1 MGDGRAGHIRLGIG
15 DTLVPLHA
23 HIAHFVES
31 DRDFAAALGYLEEG
45 LRGTDHCV
53 VFGPGE
59 ANDRAADI
67 LSHHGFNTGALVAG
81 GRLALIGSA
90 GSGDRVIEAIGATLN
105 RMLAAEGSVIR
116 LLGNLACAEAGWP
129 SVRDLAALEGK
140 VAAVAEKY
148 PCVCLCLYD
157 LRRIPALVMQ
167 HGALDTHPHT
177 LRGSSL
183 EPNPLVLP
191 ARSLLLHAAACSIP
205 LADLERK
212 KEEVQLYQAVF
223 ANMRD
228 PLIIVRMPPGAGEP
242 ALVQLNPAAQE
253 IAGCSDACERTLSAC
268 FPGLLTPDFGA
279 TCSRLA
285 AEGGAVDLGERGV
298 RNSFFHT
305 KIFSLYGDYLGIVF
319 YDITERARMDNALRS
334 LRKLSTLLQSTLE
347 IENILDQLIA
357 GAAAIVG
364 ADSGVAA
371 VCSTEEM
378 TCYRYLV
385 RGVPQQERWDP
396 ETGVPGRLVTS
407 ATPYLSNDPLH
418 DPLIAAARAE
428 RYQVRNLISTPIL
441 DLDGKLLGFLE
452 IHNKSDGSPFT
463 SFDQGQLAS
472 AALHAAL
479 AVRNAAAFWKITQ
492 MGSRLRESTERYR
505 HLVEGLDA
513 IVWEADAETLQF
525 TFVSSRAEGILGYPV
540 ATWLAEPNF
549 WADHIHP
556 EDRERAVTSCREA
569 SDEARDHHFVY
580 RAIAA
585 DGRTVWIRDHVRVEY
600 DAARRTKQ
608 LRGVMVDITGT
619 MAVEDQLRRSEAKF
633 RSTFEGAGI
642 GMALIDAEGNCAEI
656 NPALQSMLGYTC
668 RELSGTGFD
677 KLLHPDQTAPE
688 RERFRALIAGRL
700 PRFQAERRFV
710 AKDGR
715 ELWGR
720 VTFSAVRFDGGTQ
733 YAIAMVED
741 ITERRRAEGEVA
753 ALLTQVQQDAAELE
767 DRVRERTAQLQE
779 TNAELDSFAYSV
791 SHDLRAPLRTMRG
804 YVEILMEDATLS
816 EAERQGFLKRILSAA
831 QGMDRLIQDLL
842 AYSRLSRQ
850 EIMLQS
856 VGLGTVVREAAEQLE
871 LASGGRKYELEVSG
885 ELPEV
890 LGHHAVLVQVLL
902 NLMSN
907 GIKFV
912 AAGRTPKLTIWAERS
927 GDRCRLFVQDNGIGI
942 PEEHRERIFKIF
954 ERLHSI
960 ESYPGTGVGLAIVK
974 KAVIRLGGRIGVESR
989 EGEGSRFWLELP
1001 LAESL

>member
-15 DTLVPLHA
+15 DALVPLHA

-31 DRDFAAALGYLEEG
+31 DRDFAAALGYLAEG
-45 LRGTDHCV
+45 LRGTDYSV
-53 VFGPGE
+53 VFGPAE
-59 ANDRAADI
+59 ANDRAAAF
-67 LSHHGFNTGALVAG
+67 LSGDGFDTGALRES
-81 GRLALIGSA
+81 GRLVLVGAA
-90 GSGDRVIEAIGATLN
+90 GSGVGIMETIGATLS
-105 RMLAAEGSVIR
+105 RMVAAGAKIIR
-116 LLGNLACAEAGWP
+116 LLGNIGTLERGWP
-129 SVRDLAALEGK
+129 SVQDLVSMEAKLSAA
-140 VAAVAEKY
+140 AENY

-167 HGALDTHPHT
+167 HGALETHPHT

-183 EPNPLVLP
+183 DPNPLAVP
-191 ARSLLLHAAACSIP
+191 TQSLLKHAEACSIP
-205 LADLERK
+205 LAELERK
-212 KEEVQLYQAVF
+212 KEEVQLYQSIF

-228 PLIIVRMPPGAGEP
+228 PLVIVRVLPGGGEP
-242 ALVQLNPAAQE
+242 ALVQLNPAAQA
-253 IAGCSDACERTLSAC
+253 IAGCCDACERTLSAC

-298 RNSFFHT
+298 RNSIFHA

-319 YDITERARMDNALRS
+319 YDTTERARLDTALLS
-334 LRKLSTLLQSTLE
+334 LRRLSTSLQSTLE
-347 IENILDQLIA
+347 IENILDQLIT
-357 GAAAIVG
+357 GAAGIVG
-364 ADSGVAA
+364 ADDGVAA

-378 TCYRYLV
+378 TCYRFLV

-396 ETGVPGRLVTS
+396 RTGVPGRLVNS
-407 ATPYLSNDPLH
+407 ATPYLSNDPRH
-418 DPLIAAARAE
+418 DPLIEPARAE

-463 SFDQGQLAS
+463 SFDQDQLAS

-479 AVRNAAAFWKITQ
+479 AVRNAAAFRKITQ

-513 IVWEADAETLQF
+513 IVWEADADTLQF

-540 ATWLAEPNF
+540 ARWLAEPNF

-556 EDRERAVTSCREA
+556 EDRERAVTNCREA
-569 SDEARDHHFVY
+569 SDQARDHHFVY

-585 DGRTVWIRDHVRVEY
+585 DGRTVWIRDHVRVEF
-600 DAARRTKQ
+600 DPARRIKQ

-619 MAVEDQLRRSEAKF
+619 MAIEDQLRRSEAKF

-656 NPALQSMLGYTC
+656 NPALQSMFGYTC
-668 RELSGTGFD
+668 HDLAGTAFER
-677 KLLHPDQTAPE
+677 LLHPDEAAPD
-688 RERFRALIAGRL
+688 RERFRALVSGGL

-710 AKDGR
+710 ARDGR

-720 VTFSAVRFDGGTQ
+720 LTFSAVRFDGGTQ

-741 ITERRRAEGEVA
+741 ITERKRAEGEVA
-753 ALLTQVQQDAAELE
+753 ALLAQVQQDAAELE

-804 YVEILMEDATLS
+804 YVEILMEDGTLT

-842 AYSRLSRQ
+842 SYSRLSRQ
-850 EIMLQS
+850 EILLQS
-856 VGLGTVVREAAEQLE
+856 VSLATVVREAAEQLE
-871 LASGGRKYELEVSG
+871 LASGGRKYLLEVSG

-902 NLMSN
+902 NLMTN

-912 AAGRTPKLTIWAERS
+912 AAGVTPKLSIWAESS
-927 GDRCRLFVQDNGIGI
+927 GDMCRLFVQDNGIGI

-974 KAVIRLGGRIGVESR
+974 KAVTRLGGRIGVESR
-989 EGEGSRFWLELP
+989 EGEGSRFWVELP
-1001 LAESL
+1001 LAESP